1 MTYRKKPIL
10 FTVLIVLMGVLFT
23 QIVFGAISGMLL
35 VGSAQIPNPSIA
47 WVTMLAFFVQGLHGV
62 LLAWFV
68 GLMVD
73 WSTASHIVGPWAASY
88 LVFYMIVVAIPPR
101 TYHHSLTNMIFFT
114 GVGCFLT
121 DMIHDLLVFESWM
134 SALRFNEVLLQSV
147 YRIVAIVIISPVIYS
162 SRSLIVRRA
171 KSYGW

>member
-10 FTVLIVLMGVLFT
+10 FTVLTVLIGVLST
-23 QIVFGAISGMLL
+23 QIIFGAISGVWLA
-35 VGSAQIPNPSIA
+35 GSAQIPNPSIA

-68 GLMVD
+68 GLIVD
-73 WSTASHIVGPWAASY
+73 WSTASHVVGPWAASY
-88 LVFYMIVVAIPPR
+88 LLYYMIVVAIPPR
-101 TYHHSLTNMIFFT
+101 YYHHSFINMIFFT
-114 GVGCFLT
+114 AVGCFLT
-121 DMIHDLLVFESWM
+121 DMVHDLLVFESWM

-147 YRIVAIVIISPVIYS
+147 YRIIAIVIISPVIYS
-162 SRSLIVRRA
+162 SRSLIVRRS

>member
-23 QIVFGAISGMLL
+23 QIVFGAVSGILL
-35 VGSAQIPNPSIA
+35 AGSAQIPNPSIA
-47 WVTMLAFFVQGLHGV
+47 WVTILAFFVQGLHGV

-73 WSTASHIVGPWAASY
+73 WSTASHLVGPWAASY
-88 LVFYMIVVAIPPR
+88 LLFYMIVVAIPPK
-101 TYHHSLTNMIFFT
+101 TYHHSLMNMILFSAL
-114 GVGCFLT
+114 GCFLT
-121 DMIHDLLVFESWM
+121 DVLHDLLVFESWM
-134 SALRFNEVLLQSV
+134 SALRFKDVFIESV
-147 YRIVAIVIISPVIYS
+147 YRIVSIVIISPVIYS
-162 SRSLIVRRA
+162 SRSLIVRRS